1 VARRSGKARSLCWLA
16 LFIALPLAA
25 WFAAAHRRGF
35 EGKSLSNL
43 SLEPMVVAVA
53 SCAVFVIWLVVGR
66 GNLGSLLGVVLLV
79 ILAAGAVA
87 VQHFVPGLRE

>member
-1 VARRSGKARSLCWLA
+1 
-16 LFIALPLAA
+16 
-25 WFAAAHRRGF
+25 
-35 EGKSLSNL
+35 
-43 SLEPMVVAVA
+43 MVVAVA